1 MSGVEK
7 VVVVRQE
14 GQSQSAQEEIEQH
27 QEEILRGREKGQED
41 LLKAFDIPSANPY
54 DQKTAEAIRKFY
66 RIRSRRNGLEL
77 AKIGEDGVLQL
88 YKKDKSLEST
98 IVLKKY
104 RPLKDDERKEMEDD
118 RIQKLIDL
126 DREFEEKKVILRQ
139 AIEAYKETGAVN
151 PVLIANA
158 EVEKVE
164 LKRVAVRS
172 PIRSTRQIP
181 APVANQVLFD
191 QPYETRKLFAAKS
204 LFDKDLL
211 RDGIIQLERR
221 NFPNSLFYG
230 RYEDVPGAGSVLE
243 TKKDGRLRLTTGAF
257 ARILSDPDDPVNGL
271 FTPLH
276 TAEFVYKGTQYSSA
290 FQAYEAERMAEQG
303 QEQIRKALLRTRSYR
318 TIRALTKKI
327 MGQVKDSRTTW
338 TSILTELYK
347 QNPVEAAALA
357 ATGQDVFV
365 YADPVIGAG
374 GIGMDPTNKSL
385 LDPTKW
391 PSKNVVGEVL
401 ATIRATYREQG
412 PVVAPPPVVAEAVIS
427 VEEQGAAKKGAIINA
442 RRYR

>member
-14 GQSQSAQEEIEQH
+14 DQGAREEIEQGH
-27 QEEILRGREKGQED
+27 EEIEGGEEEK
-41 LLKAFDIPSANPY
+41 LKAFDIPSANPY
-54 DQKTAEAIRKFY
+54 DPKTSEAIRKFY
-66 RIRSRRNGLEL
+66 RIRSRKHGLDL

-88 YKKDKSLEST
+88 YKKDGNLEST

-104 RPLKDDERKEMEDD
+104 RPIKDDERKEMEDD
-118 RIQKLIDL
+118 RVQKLIQL
-126 DREFEEKKVILRQ
+126 DQEFEEKKVVLRQ
-139 AIEAYKETGAVN
+139 ALEAYRETGALN
-151 PVLIANA
+151 PVIIANA

-172 PIRSTRQIP
+172 PIRSTRQIA
-181 APVANQVLFD
+181 APIANQVLFD

-204 LFDKDLL
+204 LFDKDQL
-211 RDGIIQLERR
+211 RDGIFQLERR

-230 RYEDVPGAGSVLE
+230 RYEDVPGAGSVLDS
-243 TKKDGRLRLTTGAF
+243 KKDGRIRLTTGAF

-303 QEQIRKALLRTRSYR
+303 QEQIRKALMRTRSYR
-318 TIRALTKKI
+318 TIRALTKRI
-327 MGQVKDSRTTW
+327 VGQVKDSRTTW

-365 YADPVIGAG
+365 YADPTIGAG
-374 GIGMDPTNKSL
+374 GVGMEPTNKLL

-412 PVVAPPPVVAEAVIS
+412 PLVAPPPGAAEAVIS
-427 VEEQGAAKKGAIINA
+427 VAEQAAAKKGAIINA
-442 RRYR
+442 RRRY